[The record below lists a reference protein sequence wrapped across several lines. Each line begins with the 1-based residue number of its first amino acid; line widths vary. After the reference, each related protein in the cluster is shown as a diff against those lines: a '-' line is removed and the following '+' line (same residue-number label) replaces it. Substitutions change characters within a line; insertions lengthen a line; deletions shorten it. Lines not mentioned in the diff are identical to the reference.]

1 MMRAIDFDLFKWVV
15 SGLLSLIAALLVV
28 MVTLFRTD
36 LQNVENKLDA
46 AITRQQDYHTELIR
60 GIATLTGRV
69 DQLSEE
75 LRRR

>member
-1 MMRAIDFDLFKWVV
+1 MTRAVDWDIFKWVV

-46 AITRQQDYHTELIR
+46 AITRQQEYHTELIR
-60 GIATLTGRV
+60 GISTLTGRV